1 MANRRMTS
9 RHITSTVQFTSMSAG
24 ARALYLHLMDE
35 SDDDGIAVGA
45 MIIRMANLR
54 NRDLDTL
61 IENGY
66 VIPLEGTPEKER
78 IVYITHW
85 HECNVYKYPIVASK
99 YRENLLLTLPDRKN
113 RLFKTKNDSSQPTD
127 TSEDKSETD
136 IEIREEKASEA
147 KPSEVRKGRGVGEGK
162 PFTSVEPDFDE
173 ELPFGRT

>member
-9 RHITSTVQFTSMSAG
+9 RHITSTVQFTSMPVG

-35 SDDDGIAVGA
+35 SDDDGVVVGA

-66 VIPLEGTPEKER
+66 VVPLVDTPKKER

-85 HECNVYKYPIVASK
+85 HDCNTYRYPIPPSK
-99 YRENLLLTLPDRKN
+99 YRENLLLTLPNIKN
-113 RLFKTKNDSSQPTD
+113 RLFKAKTGDFLPTD
-127 TSEDKSETD
+127 TSEDKTETRKD
-136 IEIREEKASEA
+136 KASEA
-147 KPSEVRKGRGVGEGK
+147 KPREVRKGRGVGEGK
-162 PFTSVEPDFDE
+162 PNPSIDPNDYPDE
-173 ELPFGRT
+173 VLPFS